1 MRDELH
7 GIEMHLSISI
17 DRKETIMQVIRKESG
32 EQLAIQKEKGMVY
45 LTFPM
50 LTNTGVADHLFS
62 TRLGGVSRGYL
73 GTMNLSYTRG
83 DEKACVDENFSRIGQ
98 ILGIGVESFVFTDQ
112 THTANVRRVGRADCG
127 KGIVRE
133 RDYTDIDGLVT
144 NEPGVVLSAFFA
156 DCVPLYFI
164 DPVKKAIGLSHSG
177 WKGTVQ
183 KIGEVTVK
191 KMQAEYGSNPVDIV
205 AAIGPSICG
214 DCYEV
219 SEDVAEAF
227 REAFVE
233 FSDDGKTLP
242 FLRGKGN
249 GKYQLDLWEANRY
262 ILLESGLLP
271 QHISMTDICTCCNPD
286 FLFSHR
292 ASSGKRGNLGAF
304 LVLK

>member
-1 MRDELH
+1 
-7 GIEMHLSISI
+7 
-17 DRKETIMQVIRKESG
+17 MQIIRKGNGSG
-32 EQLAIQKEKGMVY
+32 KGLVLQKEKEMVY

-50 LTNTGVADHLFS
+50 LTDTDVADHLFS
-62 TRLGGVSRGYL
+62 TRLGGVSRGHL

-83 DEKACVDENFSRIGQ
+83 DEKSCVDENFKRIGQ

-144 NEPGVVLSAFFA
+144 NESGVVLSAFFA

-183 KIGEVTVK
+183 KIGEVTIK
-191 KMQAEYGSNPVDIV
+191 KMQAEFGSNPKDIV

-227 REAFVE
+227 REAFAE
-233 FSDDGKTLP
+233 FSGDGKALP
-242 FLRGKGN
+242 FLQAKGN
-249 GKYQLDLWEANRY
+249 GKYQLDLWEANRC
-262 ILLESGLLP
+262 ILLKAGLLP
-271 QHISMTDICTCCNPD
+271 QHISMTDICTCCNPG

-292 ASSGKRGNLGAF
+292 ATDGKRGNLGAF

>member
-1 MRDELH
+1 
-7 GIEMHLSISI
+7 
-17 DRKETIMQVIRKESG
+17 MQIIRKGNGSG
-32 EQLAIQKEKGMVY
+32 KGLVLQKEKEMVY

-50 LTNTGVADHLFS
+50 LTDTDVADHLFS
-62 TRLGGVSRGYL
+62 TRLGGVSRGHL

-83 DEKACVDENFSRIGQ
+83 DEKSCVDENFKRIGQ

-144 NEPGVVLSAFFA
+144 NESGVVLSAFFA

-183 KIGEVTVK
+183 KIGEVTIK
-191 KMQAEYGSNPVDIV
+191 KMQAEFGSNPKDIV

-219 SEDVAEAF
+219 SEDVAEAL
-227 REAFVE
+227 REAFAE
-233 FSDDGKTLP
+233 FSGDGKTLP
-242 FLRGKGN
+242 FLQAKGN
-249 GKYQLDLWEANRY
+249 GKYQLDLWEANRC
-262 ILLESGLLP
+262 ILLKAGLLP
-271 QHISMTDICTCCNPD
+271 QHISMTDICTCCNPG

-292 ASSGKRGNLGAF
+292 ATDGKRGNLGAF